1 MKTCTKCKIEKSL
14 EDFPKQKTGKFGRH
28 PHCKKC
34 KASYDKSRYS
44 PQKRKTEYLTNHE
57 EEKKKRRE
65 YYTANKE
72 DYYYRKALRRAAK
85 LKATPAWYEAELV
98 SIVYKK
104 AKELCCHVDHIVPL
118 QNPLVCGLHC
128 WANLQLL
135 PEDLNKSKG
144 NHYWP
149 DMP

>member
-14 EDFPKQKTGKFGRH
+14 EDFPVRKEKKDGRH
-28 PHCKKC
+28 SHCKKC
-34 KASYDKSRYS
+34 RAEYDKRTYD
-44 PQKRKTEYLTNHE
+44 PKQRKEQYYRDHSKSKE
-57 EEKKKRRE
+57 DRRE
-65 YYTANKE
+65 YYASNKE
-72 DYYYRKALRRAAK
+72 DYYYRKAMRRAAK

-104 AKELCCHVDHIVPL
+104 AKELCCQVDHIVPL

>member
-1 MKTCTKCKIEKSL
+1 MKICTKCKVEKAKT
-14 EDFPKQKTGKFGRH
+14 DFPVRKDKKDGLH
-28 PHCKKC
+28 SHCKSC
-34 KASYDKSRYS
+34 RANYDKRTYNSA
-44 PQKRKTEYLTNHE
+44 QRKLDYLAKHE
-57 EEKKKRRE
+57 EEKQKRRE
-65 YYTANKE
+65 YYNANKE

-85 LKATPAWYEAELV
+85 LKATPAWYEADLV

-104 AKELCCHVDHIVPL
+104 AKELCCQVDHIVPL

-135 PEDLNKSKG
+135 PEKLNKSKG
-144 NHYWP
+144 NYYWP

>member
-1 MKTCTKCKIEKSL
+1 MKICTKCKVEKPKT
-14 EDFPKQKTGKFGRH
+14 DFPVRKDKKDGLH
-28 PHCKKC
+28 SHCKC
-34 KASYDKSRYS
+34 CRAEYDKSRYVS
-44 PQKRKTEYLTNHE
+44 DKRKADYLANHE
-57 EEKKKRRE
+57 EEKQKRRE
-65 YYTANKE
+65 YYTANKD
-72 DYYYRKALRRAAK
+72 DYYYRKAMRRAAK
-85 LKATPAWYEAELV
+85 LKATPAWYEADLV
-98 SIVYKK
+98 SVVYKK